1 MSGILNAFV
10 GGSYG
15 SKPAAPTI
23 GTATATGTTTATVS
37 YTAPAFDGGVA
48 ITSYTATSSP
58 GGLTGT
64 LSTAGSG
71 TITVTGLTSG
81 TAYTFTVAATNSV
94 GTGASSAA
102 SNSITAW
109 IAPANTFAPV
119 VSGTATVRQTL
130 VTTDGTW
137 TGSPTPTFTY
147 QWQRTG
153 SNIGGANANTYTL
166 VDADAANTIRCVVTG
181 TNAAGNSSA
190 NSNSTASVASTVPTA
205 PQSVSASS
213 TGYTT
218 ATVTWSAP
226 SGTGGSA
233 ITGYNISWSGGS
245 VTGVTSPA
253 SITGLS
259 ASTSYTFTVTAVN
272 ANGSSAGTASNSIT
286 TFTAAGYS
294 YGGGYWAGVFNGYNL
309 VVAPKATGYTSGVYG
324 MTNGAPSP
332 LYGNSSFTDGVSNT
346 NTLYNGTNGTGYA
359 PNIATWCKG
368 INNSGGINGYTDW
381 YIPSP
386 FELQMMYYWLKPD
399 TGNNQTNI
407 PSDGYYSVAQEYYY
421 GNGQYYAQ
429 PLYGPGYNPFAGAGY
444 SVPSTG
450 WTATGFPTQT
460 PTAAF
465 QSGGSEAFD
474 TTMWTS
480 KEDSIYSGNVGFN
493 SGGGGGVSGYY
504 KASAFGC
511 RLVRR
516 A

>member
-1 MSGILNAFV
+1 
-10 GGSYG
+10 
-15 SKPAAPTI
+15 
-23 GTATATGTTTATVS
+23 
-37 YTAPAFDGGVA
+37 
-48 ITSYTATSSP
+48 
-58 GGLTGT
+58 

-71 TITVTGLTSG
+71 TITVIGLTSG

-130 VTTDGTW
+130 TTTTGTW

-147 QWQRTG
+147 QWQRAG
-153 SNIGGANANTYTL
+153 SNIGGATSNTYTL
-166 VDADAANTIRCVVTG
+166 VDADAGNAIRCVVTG
-181 TNAAGNSSA
+181 TNAAGSSSA
-190 NSNSTASVASTVPTA
+190 NSNATASVASTVPTA

-309 VVAPKATGYTSGVYG
+309 VVAPKATGYTEGVYG
-324 MTNGAPSP
+324 MTKTAPSP
-332 LYGNSSFTDGVSNT
+332 YEYGNQSFTDGVSNT
-346 NTLYNGTNGTGYA
+346 NTLYSGTVGTSYA

-381 YIPSP
+381 YIPAP
-386 FELQMMYYWLKPD
+386 FELQMMWYWLKPYAVD
-399 TGNNQTNI
+399 NETGI
-407 PSDGYYSVAQEYYY
+407 GYSAAMYYYY
-421 GNGQYYAQ
+421 GNPYGTPQY
-429 PLYGPGYNPFAGAGY
+429 GVGYNPFAGGGY
-444 SVPSTG
+444 SVPTTG
-450 WTATGFPTQT
+450 WTASGFPTQI

-465 QSGGSEAFD
+465 QSGGSESIEN
-474 TTMWTS
+474 TMWTS
-480 KEDSIYSGNVGFN
+480 KETNIYSGAVVFFANQF
-493 SGGGGGVSGYY
+493 GGYNEGYY
-504 KASAFGC
+504 KSSAFGC